1 MLQRVNLNIRPES
14 NYITSSI
21 VQNIIDNNG
30 SAIDENGDYVNK
42 SFHWVTK
49 LFTNEHGTTYKKR
62 VKEADKQEEPAE
74 IKPCTDTK
82 DFKTSFEKAKESLPL
97 SKRWRV
103 SSYYSEDD
111 YKDMKMFKGTD
122 GSTVAIHDGDIVSVC
137 TTKEAKIRGS
147 QLLKTAVE
155 NGGNKL
161 DAYAGIY
168 GFYIKNGFEP
178 VSWCKFDDEYA
189 SDEWKEANNKKGIS
203 TEALNKIPDRK
214 LGVKREPIVFFKY
227 TGKTNQPPLDE
238 FLATV
243 LPAKDYDTAMEQ
255 RDNSIKE

>member
-1 MLQRVNLNIRPES
+1 MLQRVNLNIKPES
-14 NYITSSI
+14 NYITSTI

-30 SAIDENGDYVNK
+30 NAIDEDGNYVNK

-49 LFTNEHGTTYKKR
+49 VFTNDKGTSYKKK
-62 VKEADKQEEPAE
+62 VKEADKKEEPASL
-74 IKPCTDTK
+74 KPCTNAS
-82 DFKTSFEKAKESLPL
+82 DFKQSFEKAKESLPM

-103 SSYYSEDD
+103 SSYYSEED
-111 YKDMKMFKGTD
+111 YKDMKMYMGTD
-122 GSTVAIHDGDIVSVC
+122 GSTVAIHNGDIVSVC

-147 QLLKTAVE
+147 ELLKIATE

-168 GFYIKNGFEP
+168 GFYVKNGFEP

-189 SDEWKEANNKKGIS
+189 SDEWKEANNLKGIE
-203 TEALNKIPDRK
+203 TEKLNKIPDKK
-214 LGVKREPIVFFKY
+214 LSVKREPIIFFKY
-227 TGKTNQPPLDE
+227 TGNTKQPPLDE

-243 LPAKDYDTAMEQ
+243 KPSTDYDTAMEQ
-255 RDNSIKE
+255 RDKSIQ